1 MSTKNRQESLNSKK
15 RPRNKR
21 KKKKSKIK
29 GVLLFLLF
37 EIIFTGITFPL
48 YIFYG
53 PFEDVRDLLVGISMS
68 TGNYQFVAKTFLTDS
83 EINDILNKTNE
94 KANESSEDLK
104 LLSAIEYSENDD
116 DVMVKDISSAKF
128 DGKVI
133 IVKDPTRVKVGYSS
147 KLGDVGETVSAMAE
161 RYNAIAAVNGGGY
174 EDVNSGYSGGTG
186 GIPLGILIS
195 DGEVLYPKNESE
207 YSKTKEVV
215 FSINSKG
222 EMYVGQASVTDLL
235 EMDSQQAISF
245 QPTLVVNGEPYISA
259 TTVAGI
265 NPRTAIGQT
274 ADGRIILVV
283 IDGRQGLKL
292 GASLEDL
299 QQVMIQFGAVNAM
312 ALDGG
317 GSTAMYYDGE
327 IINNPSNLTGERCV
341 PDIVYVEK

>member
-1 MSTKNRQESLNSKK
+1 MNSKK
-15 RPRNKR
+15 RPINKKNKR
-21 KKKKSKIK
+21 KKKKSKLK
-29 GVLLFLLF
+29 GILLFLLF

-53 PFEDVRDLLVGISMS
+53 PFKDVRDLLVGISMS
-68 TGNYQFVAKTFLTDS
+68 TGNYQFVAKTFLSDS
-83 EINDILNKTNE
+83 EINEILNKSNE
-94 KANESSEDLK
+94 KANQSSEDLK
-104 LLSAIEYSENDD
+104 LLSAIEYTDD
-116 DVMVKDISSAKF
+116 ARPIIVNKINTDKF
-128 DGKVI
+128 DGIAI
-133 IVKDPTRVKVGYSS
+133 IVKDPTRVKVGYSN
-147 KLGDVGETVSAMAE
+147 KLGEVGEPVSAMAE
-161 RYNAIAAVNGGGY
+161 RYDAIAAINGGGY
-174 EDVNSGYSGGTG
+174 EDVNAGYSGGTG
-186 GIPLGILIS
+186 GVPLGILIS
-195 DGEVLYPKNESE
+195 DGKVLYPQDESQ
-207 YSKTKEVV
+207 YSKVKEVV

-222 EMYVGQASVTDLL
+222 EMYVGQASVKELL

-245 QPTLVVNGEPYISA
+245 QPTLVVNGEPNISN
-259 TTVAGI
+259 TTVQGI

-299 QQVMIQFGAVNAM
+299 QQVMIMFGAVNAM

-327 IINNPSNLTGERCV
+327 IINNPSNLTGERSV